1 VVSGGLV
8 SVLAAQ
14 KGGFL
19 KVVKMLT
26 NYQGSWQYCGKNA
39 HNAAVNFN
47 YLFKYICT
55 HKIKKEIRS
64 LNKNLMIKNKIS
76 INHFRNP

>member
-26 NYQGSWQYCGKNA
+26 NYQGSWQYCGKKA
-39 HNAAVNFN
+39 HNAAVNLI
-47 YLFKYICT
+47 YLFKYIALT
-55 HKIKKEIRS
+55 KLEH
-64 LNKNLMIKNKIS
+64 LNIFS
-76 INHFRNP
+76 S